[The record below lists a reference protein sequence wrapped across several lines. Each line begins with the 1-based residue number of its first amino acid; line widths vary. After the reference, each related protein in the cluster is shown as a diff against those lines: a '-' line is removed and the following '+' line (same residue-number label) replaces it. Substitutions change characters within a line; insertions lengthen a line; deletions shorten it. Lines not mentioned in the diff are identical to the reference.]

1 MKYRVL
7 TKEELIPLEKDLVAF
22 LIVNGID
29 GSMWEKINQEDPEKA
44 IELVEL
50 FSDVVLQKVYEKIQF
65 LEFRSEKSCL
75 VFKCGVE
82 AIELISMTTDPNN
95 SCDLSTPDSI
105 HEALVKHSNE
115 LKIFKT
121 EKAYSQERE
130 LEIHQLISGGC
141 LISSEEFWV
150 SLEAV
155 FVD

>member
-44 IELVEL
+44 IELVGL

-75 VFKCGVE
+75 VFNCGVA

-95 SCDLSTPDSI
+95 SCDLSTAASI

-115 LKIFKT
+115 IKIFKT
-121 EKAYSQERE
+121 EKAYVQERE
-130 LEIHQLISGGC
+130 LEIHQLIESGC
-141 LISSEEFWV
+141 LISSEEFWI

-155 FVD
+155 IS